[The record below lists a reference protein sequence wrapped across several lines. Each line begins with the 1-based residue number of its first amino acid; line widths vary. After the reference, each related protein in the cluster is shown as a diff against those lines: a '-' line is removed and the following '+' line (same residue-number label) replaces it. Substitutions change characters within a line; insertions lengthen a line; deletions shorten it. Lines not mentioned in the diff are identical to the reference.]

1 MGGKQMS
8 PSTITLLFLLFA
20 VIMFV
25 LEKIPLGVTSM
36 IVCIGLVVTGV
47 LDVQTAFAGFIDSN
61 VILFVAMFIVG
72 GALFE
77 TGMANK
83 IGGIVTRFAKTER
96 MLIIAIMVIVGVM
109 SGVLSNTGT
118 AAVLIPVVIGIAAK
132 SGYKRSRLLMPLVF
146 AAAMGGNLSLIGAPG
161 NMIAQSAL
169 QKEDLGFGFFEYAIV
184 GVPILVAGILFYATI
199 GYKLLPDHE
208 VKDDGVFDTEMDFSS
223 VPKWKQ
229 WLSLIILIGTLL
241 AMIFEEVIGIKLC
254 ISGAVG
260 ALLLIL
266 TGVISEKDA
275 LKSIDLKTI
284 FLFGG
289 TLSLASALQQTGAGE
304 MIADKVVGM
313 LGDNPSPY
321 LLTLV
326 VFLLCCVMTNFMSN
340 TATTALMVPIC
351 LSIANGMGADPRA
364 VLMACVIGGS
374 CAYATPIGMPANT
387 MVVGAG
393 GYKFMDY
400 VKAGFPLIIIAT
412 VVSMIILPIAF
423 PFFP

>member
-1 MGGKQMS
+1 MS
-8 PSTITLLFLLFA
+8 PTTITLIFLAFA
-20 VIMFV
+20 VVMFV
-25 LEKIPLGVTSM
+25 TEKIPLGVTSM
-36 IVCIGLVVTGV
+36 IVCIGLVITGV
-47 LDVQTAFAGFIDSN
+47 LNVNDAFSGFINSN

-77 TGMANK
+77 TGMANE
-83 IGGIVTRFAKTER
+83 IGSLVTKFAKSER
-96 MLIIAIMVIVGVM
+96 GLIVAIMMIVGVM
-109 SGVLSNTGT
+109 SGFLSNTGT

-169 QKEDLGFGFFEYAIV
+169 EPLGLSFGFFEYAVV
-184 GVPILVAGILFYATI
+184 GLPILIAGILFYATI
-199 GYKLLPDHE
+199 GFRILPNH
-208 VKDDGVFDTEMDFSS
+208 DTEEDDSIFDETQDFGS
-223 VPKWKQ
+223 VPKWKKV
-229 WLSLIILIGTLL
+229 LSLVILIATLMG
-241 AMIFEEVIGIKLC
+241 MIFEEQIGVKLC
-254 ISGAVG
+254 ITGCVG

-289 TLSLASALQQTGAGE
+289 TLSLAKALEVTGAGE
-304 MIADKVVGM
+304 LIADKVIGA
-313 LGDNPSPY
+313 LGDHPSPVFF
-321 LLTLV
+321 TLV

-340 TATTALMVPIC
+340 TATTALMAPIC
-351 LSIANGMGADPRA
+351 LSIAQGMGADPRA

-374 CAYATPIGMPANT
+374 CAYVTPIGMPANT

-393 GYKFMDY
+393 NYKFIDY
-400 VKAGFPLIIIAT
+400 VKSGLPLIVIAT
-412 VVSMIILPIAF
+412 VISMIILPIAF
-423 PFFP
+423 PFYP